1 MDDIKI
7 MERRILKMSAFIA
20 AVLAMVSFFIDR
32 HLFLGILAGFFIG
45 VFYFKILVFSIV
57 RIMSN
62 YHNGNLKVKNVLGG
76 VFRFLLLG
84 LFFWMASLK
93 GLTFFIGSAVG
104 FFSLKVSIIY
114 LGIRKGS
121 LCRT

>member
-1 MDDIKI
+1 MEDIKI
-7 MERRILKMSAFIA
+7 MERRILQMSAFIA
-20 AVLAMVSFFIDR
+20 AVLAIISFFIDKR
-32 HLFLGILAGFFIG
+32 LSLGVLAGFFIG

-62 YHNGNLKVKNVLGG
+62 YRNGNLKVKNVFGG

-84 LFFWMASLK
+84 LLFWLASLK

-114 LGIRKGS
+114 LGIKKGN